1 MYSCPDG
8 DADSGV
14 DETETAQPEPESRER
29 REEAGARQRAATS
42 RIPRCVPAIGSRD
55 CCASPLYLMIA

>member
-42 RIPRCVPAIGSRD
+42 RIPRCVPAKVAVIV
-55 CCASPLYLMIA
+55 CI